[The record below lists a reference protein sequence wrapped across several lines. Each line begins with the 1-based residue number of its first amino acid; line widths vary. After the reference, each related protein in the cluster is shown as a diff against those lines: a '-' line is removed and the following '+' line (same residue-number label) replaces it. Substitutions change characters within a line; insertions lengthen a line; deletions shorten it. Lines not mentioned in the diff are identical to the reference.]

1 MIGDRP
7 VRGCSSMVEQ
17 QPSKL
22 NTRVRFPSPAPMFSS
37 TCCILSSPFGQAGW
51 RSFGQMS
58 VFCSRCPPLFGP
70 ADDLFRGALH
80 VLRQYF
86 DRRMPTLRQHLAV
99 GQLSIA
105 ALGEAA
111 MAERGERQLIAQD
124 SGTPASSKSGIQLS
138 AFVFSSITRTMF
150 GCSFG
155 R

>member
-1 MIGDRP
+1 
-7 VRGCSSMVEQ
+7 
-17 QPSKL
+17 
-22 NTRVRFPSPAPMFSS
+22 
-37 TCCILSSPFGQAGW
+37 
-51 RSFGQMS
+51 MS

-80 VLRQYF
+80 VLRQHL

-124 SGTPASSKSGIQLS
+124 SGADDFFDLAAQMCEVRLIWFRPCRPRSAVAPIPAQHQT
-138 AFVFSSITRTMF
+138 ARFARA
-150 GCSFG
+150 
-155 R
+155 